1 MKALN
6 VIAKWLFVL
15 CLPALLLSASIA
27 WAVNSLWL
35 YEYGFAKYHTSSVTG
50 LAGAEQVKAARGLI
64 AYFDSGEKDINVIV
78 EKDGEPFTLFNGRE
92 VAHLKDVKALF
103 WLDYK
108 VLLGTLIYVL
118 AYGGVSLFWR
128 RRPSFR
134 KDWRRL
140 AGSVAIGSGIALALM
155 LALWI
160 GSLVDFEGL
169 FIQFHLISFSN
180 DFWQLNPATDYLI
193 MLFPE
198 GFWYDATLFIA
209 LGATV
214 MAVALGGLAV
224 GHLVFNKKDTS

>member
-1 MKALN
+1 MKAFT

-15 CLPALLLSASIA
+15 CLPVLLLTASVG

-35 YEYGFAKYHTSSVTG
+35 YEHGFAKYHISQTTG
-50 LAGAEQVKAARGLI
+50 LSDSELGKAARGLI
-64 AYFDSGEKDINVIV
+64 SYFNSGQDLINITV
-78 EKDGEPFTLFNGRE
+78 EKDGKPFTLFNERE
-92 VAHLKDVKALF
+92 VTHLKDVKDLF

-108 VLLGTLIYVL
+108 VLFGTLVYVL

-128 RRPSFR
+128 RRR
-134 KDWRRL
+134 YWRQL
-140 AGSVAIGSGIALALM
+140 ALGVAIGSGMTLATM

-169 FIQFHLISFSN
+169 FILFHLISFSN
-180 DFWQLNPATDYLI
+180 DFWQLNPAMDYQI

-209 LGATV
+209 LRATA
-214 MAVALGGLAV
+214 MAVILGILSA
-224 GHLVFNKKDTS
+224 GHLMFNKKDLPYE